1 MSEPIPALLP
11 CAALFLASAATL
23 LALAR
28 TVLPA
33 PPEPVAGG
41 RHRRTARPLPYRT
54 VARSHRP
61 EEGPLAGEATRAV
74 RPYVV
79 AAEQAA
85 RRWER
90 EFAVLVLDG
99 PGPYVRHGVEAA

>member
-11 CAALFLASAATL
+11 CAALFLASAAIL

-33 PPEPVAGG
+33 LPEPVAG
-41 RHRRTARPLPYRT
+41 RHRRTARSLTYRT
-54 VARSHRP
+54 VAHSHRP

-90 EFAVLVLDG
+90 ELAALVLDG
-99 PGPYVRHGVEAA
+99 PGPYVRHGAEAA

>member
-1 MSEPIPALLP
+1 MSEPIPVLLP
-11 CAALFLASAATL
+11 CAALFLASAAIL

-33 PPEPVAGG
+33 LPEPVAG
-41 RHRRTARPLPYRT
+41 RHRRTARSLTYRT
-54 VARSHRP
+54 VARSRRP
-61 EEGPLAGEATRAV
+61 EEPLAGEATRAV

-90 EFAVLVLDG
+90 EFAALVLDG
-99 PGPYVRHGVEAA
+99 PGPYVRRGAEAA

>member
-11 CAALFLASAATL
+11 CAALFLASAAVL
-23 LALAR
+23 LTLAR

-33 PPEPVAGG
+33 PPEPAAG
-41 RHRRTARPLPYRT
+41 RHRRTVRPLTYRT
-54 VARSHRP
+54 VARSRCP
-61 EEGPLAGEATRAV
+61 ERPLAGEATRTV

-79 AAEQAA
+79 AAERAA

-90 EFAVLVLDG
+90 ELAALGPDG
-99 PGPYVRHGVEAA
+99 SGPYVMHGVEVA

>member
-11 CAALFLASAATL
+11 CAALFLASAAVL

-33 PPEPVAGG
+33 PPEQAAG
-41 RHRRTARPLPYRT
+41 RHRRTVPTLVHRT
-54 VARSHRP
+54 GVCPRRP
-61 EEGPLAGEATRAV
+61 EEPLAGEDTRAV

-85 RRWER
+85 RRR
-90 EFAVLVLDG
+90 EAELVALG
-99 PGPYVRHGVEAA
+99 PAGHGPYVMYGVEVA